1 MSIDTNKEIRRAVDT
16 GKTIMGVRE
25 SEKNIL
31 NGKSKLVIISDNIPN
46 DVLERIENLCKTS
59 EIAVYKYKGT
69 SISLGSVCGK
79 PFPIA
84 AMSIED
90 TGKSKVLEVVKW
102 LSV

>member
-1 MSIDTNKEIRRAVDT
+1 MTIDANKEIRRAVDT

-31 NGKSKLVIISDNIPN
+31 NGKSKLIIMSENIPS
-46 DVLERIENLCKTS
+46 DVFERIEILCATS
-59 EIAVYKYKGT
+59 EIALYKYKGT

-84 AMSIED
+84 VMSIENE
-90 TGKSKVLEVVKW
+90 GKSKVSKLVE
-102 LSV
+102 